1 MIKIL
6 CPTDFSPNSEFAVE
20 YAINLANDLKAEICF
35 ISSYK
40 VPHTP
45 GALRNLSEK
54 INEAMWEDLN
64 YFVDKFKG
72 LIKTGIEPTLAVVE
86 GNTSVSILH
95 YANNHN
101 IDLIVMGTKG
111 SSGITKM
118 LMGSITRKFF
128 ESSNIPVLAIP
139 HSLRYQVTRN
149 TIVLAL
155 DAHGINNETSI
166 ALLNKLKQ
174 VPDAQIDVFHVVT
187 PNEKVMLADNTG
199 KIADIIRNIVVVEGD
214 DIVYE
219 IKKYVEENE
228 VGILVMVGRK
238 HSFLE
243 RLFKETP
250 TTSELFATNIPI
262 LKMPEED

>member
-45 GALRNLSEK
+45 GALRNLNEK
-54 INEAMWEDLN
+54 IHEAMWEDLK
-64 YFVDKFKG
+64 YFLNKFKS
-72 LIKTGIEPTLAVVE
+72 LVKTGIEPTLAVVE
-86 GNTSVSILH
+86 GNTSSSILN
-95 YANNHN
+95 YAKNHN
-101 IDLIVMGTKG
+101 IDLIIMGTKG
-111 SSGITKM
+111 SSGLANM
-118 LMGSITRKFF
+118 LMGSITKKFF

-139 HSLRYQVTRN
+139 HSLKYHVTRN
-149 TIVLAL
+149 TILLAL
-155 DAHGINNETSI
+155 DARGINNEDSI
-166 ALLNKLKQ
+166 SLLRKLKQ
-174 VPDAQIDVFHVVT
+174 VPDAQVDVFHVIT
-187 PNEKVMLADNTG
+187 PNEKVKLSENTG
-199 KIADIIRNIVVVEGD
+199 KIADIVRNIVVVEGE

-219 IKKYVEENE
+219 IKKYVDENE
-228 VGILVMVGRK
+228 IGILVMVGRK

-243 RLFKETP
+243 KLFKET
-250 TTSELFATNIPI
+250 TTSAELFATNVPM